1 MRINPILLI
10 KVGKMKYNFQQEQAI
25 KTIDGPVLIIA
36 GPGTGKTFT
45 LVERVLYMV
54 GEKNIDSSEIMIS
67 TFTNKAAFELIDRL
81 SIKFKESGIQ
91 KDVNDMHIGNFHTIC
106 DKILRDNLSY
116 SNLKEGYTQ
125 IDEVEQSYLIRR
137 NIDNF
142 RRIPG
147 YSKVINQNR
156 EVNDIV
162 KIVNKVCE
170 EGILERKSPDEI
182 NQILLNIT
190 SLYEKI
196 LESYNMVDFS
206 HKLFYTY
213 KLIHENEEVRKKLH
227 EQINYILIDEYQDT
241 NTVQEKIILDLLN
254 ENKNICVVGDDD
266 QSLYRFR
273 GASVKNILQFDKIF
287 PNVKIIKLQQNYRS
301 EDSIIKFYSKYMEDL
316 ILRHQELKPYRFN
329 KLLYSAKVSGENRVI
344 KRVSNNEDEW
354 KDEIYQT
361 IQDLKRYNA
370 INNYNEVAILF
381 NSINSPQASKLKTYL
396 KQRGIGVYTP
406 TTKTLLSKKEVLEL
420 IGIIYAIFKPVIDR
434 ARISK
439 GTDIQAFLDR
449 EYENVYKIMLRNDE
463 LSDFVK
469 RMSRYISS
477 NDVSLNIYDIY
488 YRLFAY
494 NPFYSYMLEEHKA
507 KNISRYLELVQ
518 KYQIS
523 NQIFVIDKTNIEK
536 FVGTFFYDFIDF
548 IRNQKISEFEED
560 TKIPD
565 VNSISMLTI
574 HSSKGM
580 EYPVVIMGSMTDAP
594 FNQYISPLD
603 NMLNKLSKDFGINS
617 DYEPE
622 ELTNILDFYRKFYTG
637 FSRAKD
643 LLVLT
648 YNKGAKY
655 KENDLE
661 FLLDDISETK
671 INELNIEAC
680 EAKEST
686 VKSQYSYTTDIS
698 VYNKCPLE
706 YYYRRKLKFTFPK
719 TKALFYGSLVHESIE
734 SINKRL
740 IQGLEIEDVKEMVT
754 VKARQKFLEG
764 AIEFTID
771 DVNRA
776 IDEVN
781 LYIENLKNIGNPR
794 ESELGITFSTNDYL
808 INGNVDMIYE
818 KDGRMH
824 IMDFKTGTPPDEEG
838 NHHSL
843 KDYFNQINLYAY
855 LYKMTKGLEIESM
868 SLYFT
873 NLDANQRIFTYKFDE
888 EINEEV
894 LQMIDETVKNI
905 EASKFGFENCESN
918 SLLSFFMK
926 KYMEENIEKSDDI
939 HKL

>member
-1 MRINPILLI
+1 
-10 KVGKMKYNFQQEQAI
+10 MKYNFQQEQAI
-25 KTIDGPVLIIA
+25 KKIDGPVLIIA

-54 GEKNIDSSEIMIS
+54 SEKNIDPSEIMIS

-116 SNLKEGYTQ
+116 SNLKEGYIQ
-125 IDEVEQSYLIRR
+125 IDEVEQAYLIRR
-137 NIDNF
+137 NIDHF
-142 RRIPG
+142 RDIPG

-170 EGILERKSPDEI
+170 EGILERKSIDKI

-196 LESYNMVDFS
+196 LESYNMLDFS

-213 KLIHENEEVRKKLH
+213 KMIHENEDVRKKLH

-254 ENKNICVVGDDD
+254 ENNNICVVGDDD

-287 PNVKIIKLQQNYRS
+287 PEVTIIKLQQNYRS
-301 EDSIIKFYSKYMEDL
+301 EDSIIKFYSKYMQDF
-316 ILRHQELKPYRFN
+316 ILRNQELKLYRFN

-344 KRVSNNEDEW
+344 KRVSNNEEKW
-354 KDEIYQT
+354 KDQIYQT
-361 IQDLKRYNA
+361 IQDLIRYNA

-381 NSINSPQASKLKTYL
+381 NSINSPQARKLKTYL

-420 IGIIYAIFKPVIDR
+420 IGIIYAIFKPIIDR
-434 ARISK
+434 TKISRSY
-439 GTDIQAFLDR
+439 DIQAFLDR
-449 EYENVYKIMLRNDE
+449 EYENIYKIMIRNGN

-469 RMSRYISS
+469 RMSRYILS
-477 NDVSLNIYDIY
+477 DDFSLSIYDIY

-494 NPFYSYMLEEHKA
+494 DPFYAYMLEEDKA
-507 KNISRYLELVQ
+507 KNISRYLELVK

-523 NQIFVIDKTNIEK
+523 NQVYVIDKSNIER

-548 IRNQKISEFEED
+548 IRNQRISEFEED

-594 FNQYISPLD
+594 FNHYISPLD
-603 NMLNKLSKDFGINS
+603 NLLNKLSKDFGVNS
-617 DYEPE
+617 DYEPV
-622 ELTNILDFYRKFYTG
+622 ELINILDFYRKYYTG

-661 FLLDDISETK
+661 YLLDDISETK

-680 EAKEST
+680 EVKEST

-706 YYYRRKLKFTFPK
+706 YYYIRKLKFTLPK

-734 SINKRL
+734 VINKRI
-740 IQGLEIEDVKEMVT
+740 IQGLEIENIEELVT

-764 AIEFTID
+764 AIDFRKA
-771 DVNRA
+771 DVQRA

-781 LYIENLKNIGNPR
+781 LYIENLKDIGIPQ

-818 KDGRMH
+818 KDGKMH
-824 IMDFKTGTPPDEEG
+824 IMDFKTGIAPDEKG
-838 NHHSL
+838 NHHAI

-855 LYKMTKGLEIESM
+855 LYKATKGEEIESM

-873 NLDANQRIFTYKFDE
+873 DLDANQRIFTYKFDK
-888 EINEEV
+888 EINDEV

-905 EASKFGFENCESN
+905 EAEKFEFENCESK
-918 SLLSFFMK
+918 SLLSFFMNR
-926 KYMEENIEKSDDI
+926 YSEERKSDDNR
-939 HKL
+939 

>member
-1 MRINPILLI
+1 
-10 KVGKMKYNFQQEQAI
+10 MKNNFQQEQAI

-54 GEKNIDSSEIMIS
+54 GEKNIDPSEIMIS

-81 SIKFKESGIQ
+81 STKFKESGIQ

-106 DKILRDNLSY
+106 DKILRENLIY
-116 SNLKEGYTQ
+116 TNLKEGYTQ

-137 NIDNF
+137 NINHF
-142 RRIPG
+142 RNIPG
-147 YSKVINQNR
+147 YSNIINQNR

-170 EGILERKSPDEI
+170 EAILERKSTNQN

-196 LESYNMVDFS
+196 LESYNMIDFS

-287 PNVKIIKLQQNYRS
+287 PEVKIIKLQQNYRS
-301 EDSIIKFYSKYMEDL
+301 EDSIIKFYSQYMQDL
-316 ILRHQELKPYRFN
+316 ILRHQELKPFRFN
-329 KLLYSAKVSGENRVI
+329 KLLYSDKVSGENRVI
-344 KRVSNNEDEW
+344 KRVVNNEDEW
-354 KDEIYQT
+354 KEAIYQT
-361 IQDLKRYNA
+361 IQDLKKCKA

-381 NSINSPQASKLKTYL
+381 NSINSPQANKLRSYL
-396 KQRGIGVYTP
+396 RQRGIGVYTP

-420 IGIIYAIFKPVIDR
+420 IGIIYAIFKPIIDR
-434 ARISK
+434 ARISRSY
-439 GTDIQAFLDR
+439 DIQAFLDR
-449 EYENVYKIMLRNDE
+449 EYENIYKIMLRDDE

-469 RMSRYISS
+469 RMSRYILS
-477 NDVSLNIYDIY
+477 NDFSLNIYDIY

-507 KNISRYLELVQ
+507 KNISRYLELIQ
-518 KYQIS
+518 KYQIA
-523 NQIFVIDKTNIEK
+523 NQIFEINKSNIED
-536 FVGTFFYDFIDF
+536 FVVTFFYDFIDF
-548 IRNQKISEFEED
+548 IRNQKVSEFDED

-565 VNSISMLTI
+565 INSTSMLTI

-580 EYPVVIMGSMTDAP
+580 EYPIVIMGSMTDAP
-594 FNQYISPLD
+594 FNQYTSFLD
-603 NMLNKLSKDFGINS
+603 NLLNNLIKEFGIIS

-643 LLVLT
+643 LLILT

-661 FLLDDISETK
+661 FLLDDINEIK
-671 INELNIEAC
+671 INELNIEAD
-680 EAKEST
+680 ELKESI

-734 SINKRL
+734 AINKRK
-740 IQGLEIEDVKEMVT
+740 IQSLDIDNIEELVT
-754 VKARQKFLEG
+754 EKARQKFKEG
-764 AIEFTID
+764 AIEFRKD
-771 DVNRA
+771 DVDRA
-776 IDEVN
+776 IEEVKI
-781 LYIENLKNIGNPR
+781 YIENLKHIGIPK

-818 KDGRMH
+818 KDGKMH
-824 IMDFKTGTPPDEEG
+824 IMDFKTGTPPDEDG
-838 NHHSL
+838 NHESL
-843 KDYFNQINLYAY
+843 KDYINQINLYAY
-855 LYKMTKGLEIESM
+855 LYKMTKGKEIDSM

-873 NLDANQRIFTYKFDE
+873 DLDANQRIFTYKFDE
-888 EINEEV
+888 RINEEV
-894 LQMIDETVKNI
+894 LNMIDETVKNI
-905 EASKFGFENCESN
+905 ESEKFGFDNCQSK
-918 SLLSFFMK
+918 SLLSFFMNR
-926 KYMEENIEKSDDI
+926 YMEEKNEK
-939 HKL
+939 KL

>member
-1 MRINPILLI
+1 
-10 KVGKMKYNFQQEQAI
+10 MKNNFQQEQAI

-54 GEKNIDSSEIMIS
+54 GEQNINPSEIMIS

-81 SIKFKESGIQ
+81 STKFKESGIQ

-106 DKILRDNLSY
+106 DKILRENLIY
-116 SNLKEGYTQ
+116 TNLKEGYTQ

-137 NIDNF
+137 NINHF
-142 RRIPG
+142 RNIPG
-147 YSKVINQNR
+147 YSNIINQNR

-170 EGILERKSPDEI
+170 EAILERKSTNQN

-196 LESYNMVDFS
+196 LESYNMIDFS

-227 EQINYILIDEYQDT
+227 NQINYILIDEYQDT
-241 NTVQEKIILDLLN
+241 NTVQEKIILELLN

-287 PNVKIIKLQQNYRS
+287 PEVKIIKLQQNYRS
-301 EDSIIKFYSKYMEDL
+301 EDSIIKFYSKYMQDL
-316 ILRHQELKPYRFN
+316 ILRHQELKPFRFN
-329 KLLYSAKVSGENRVI
+329 KLLYSDKVSGENRVI
-344 KRVSNNEDEW
+344 KRVVNNEDEW
-354 KDEIYQT
+354 KEAIYQT
-361 IQDLKRYNA
+361 IQDLKKCKA

-381 NSINSPQASKLKTYL
+381 NSINSPQANKLRSYL
-396 KQRGIGVYTP
+396 RQRGIGVYTP

-420 IGIIYAIFKPVIDR
+420 IGIIYAIFKPIIDR
-434 ARISK
+434 ARISRSY
-439 GTDIQAFLDR
+439 DIQAFLDR
-449 EYENVYKIMLRNDE
+449 EYENIYKIMLRDDE

-469 RMSRYISS
+469 RMSRYILS
-477 NDVSLNIYDIY
+477 NDFSLNIYDIY

-507 KNISRYLELVQ
+507 KNISRYLELLQ

-523 NQIFVIDKTNIEK
+523 NQIFEINKSNIED
-536 FVGTFFYDFIDF
+536 FVVTFFYDFIDF
-548 IRNQKISEFEED
+548 IRNQKISEFDED

-565 VNSISMLTI
+565 INSTSMLTI

-580 EYPVVIMGSMTDAP
+580 EYPIVIMGSMTDAP
-594 FNQYISPLD
+594 FNQYTSFLD
-603 NMLNKLSKDFGINS
+603 NLLNNLIKEFGIIS

-643 LLVLT
+643 LLILT

-661 FLLDDISETK
+661 FLLDDINEIK
-671 INELNIEAC
+671 INELNIEAD
-680 EAKEST
+680 ELKESI

-734 SINKRL
+734 AINKRK
-740 IQGLEIEDVKEMVT
+740 IQSLDIDNIEELVT
-754 VKARQKFLEG
+754 EKARQKFKEG
-764 AIEFTID
+764 AIEFRKD
-771 DVNRA
+771 DVDRA
-776 IDEVN
+776 IEEVKI
-781 LYIENLKNIGNPR
+781 YIENLKHIGIPK

-818 KDGRMH
+818 KDGKMH
-824 IMDFKTGTPPDEEG
+824 IMDFKTGTPPDEDG
-838 NHHSL
+838 NHESL
-843 KDYFNQINLYAY
+843 KDYINQINLYAY
-855 LYKMTKGLEIESM
+855 LYKMTKVKEIDSM

-873 NLDANQRIFTYKFDE
+873 DLDANQRIFTYKFDE
-888 EINEEV
+888 RINEEV
-894 LQMIDETVKNI
+894 LNMIDETVKNI
-905 EASKFGFENCESN
+905 ESEKFGFDNCQRK
-918 SLLSFFMK
+918 SLLSFFMNR
-926 KYMEENIEKSDDI
+926 YMEEKNEK
-939 HKL
+939 KL

>member
-1 MRINPILLI
+1 
-10 KVGKMKYNFQQEQAI
+10 MKNNFQQEQAI

-54 GEKNIDSSEIMIS
+54 GEKNIDPSEIMIS

-81 SIKFKESGIQ
+81 STKFKESGIQ

-106 DKILRDNLSY
+106 DKILRENLIY
-116 SNLKEGYTQ
+116 TNLKEGYTQ
-125 IDEVEQSYLIRR
+125 IDEIEQSYLIRR
-137 NIDNF
+137 NINHF
-142 RRIPG
+142 RNIPG
-147 YSKVINQNR
+147 YSNIINQNR

-170 EGILERKSPDEI
+170 EAILERKSTNQN

-196 LESYNMVDFS
+196 LESYNMIDFS

-227 EQINYILIDEYQDT
+227 NQINYILIDEYQDT
-241 NTVQEKIILDLLN
+241 NTVQEKIILELLN

-273 GASVKNILQFDKIF
+273 GASVKNILHFDKIF
-287 PNVKIIKLQQNYRS
+287 PEVKIIKLQQNYRS
-301 EDSIIKFYSKYMEDL
+301 EDSIIKFYSKYMQDL
-316 ILRHQELKPYRFN
+316 ILRHQELKPFRFN
-329 KLLYSAKVSGENRVI
+329 KLLYSDKVSGENRVI
-344 KRVSNNEDEW
+344 KRVVNNEDEW
-354 KDEIYQT
+354 KEAIYQT
-361 IQDLKRYNA
+361 IQDLKKCKA

-381 NSINSPQASKLKTYL
+381 NSINSPQANKLRTYL
-396 KQRGIGVYTP
+396 RRRGIGVYTP

-420 IGIIYAIFKPVIDR
+420 IGIIYAIFKPIIDR
-434 ARISK
+434 ARISRSY
-439 GTDIQAFLDR
+439 DIQAFLDR
-449 EYENVYKIMLRNDE
+449 EYENIYKIMLRDDE

-469 RMSRYISS
+469 RMSRYILS
-477 NDVSLNIYDIY
+477 NDFSLNIYDIY

-507 KNISRYLELVQ
+507 KNISRYLELLQ

-523 NQIFVIDKTNIEK
+523 NQIFEINKSNIED
-536 FVGTFFYDFIDF
+536 FVVTFFYDFIDF
-548 IRNQKISEFEED
+548 IRNQKISEFDED
-560 TKIPD
+560 TKIPAM
-565 VNSISMLTI
+565 NSISMLTI

-580 EYPVVIMGSMTDAP
+580 EYPIVIMGSMTDAP
-594 FNQYISPLD
+594 FNQYTSFLD
-603 NMLNKLSKDFGINS
+603 NLLNNLIKEFGIIS

-643 LLVLT
+643 LLILT

-661 FLLDDISETK
+661 FLLDDINEIK
-671 INELNIEAC
+671 INELNIEAD
-680 EAKEST
+680 ELKESI

-734 SINKRL
+734 AINKRK
-740 IQGLEIEDVKEMVT
+740 IQSLDIDNIEELVT
-754 VKARQKFLEG
+754 EKARQKFKEG
-764 AIEFTID
+764 AIEFRKND
-771 DVNRA
+771 LDRA
-776 IDEVN
+776 IEEVKI
-781 LYIENLKNIGNPR
+781 YIENLKHIGIPK

-818 KDGRMH
+818 KDGKMH
-824 IMDFKTGTPPDEEG
+824 IMDFKTGTPPDEDG
-838 NHHSL
+838 NHESL
-843 KDYFNQINLYAY
+843 KDYINQINLYAY
-855 LYKMTKGLEIESM
+855 LYKMTKGKEIDSM

-873 NLDANQRIFTYKFDE
+873 DLDANQRIFTYKFDE
-888 EINEEV
+888 RINEEV
-894 LQMIDETVKNI
+894 LNMIDETVKNI
-905 EASKFGFENCESN
+905 ESEKFGFDNCQSK
-918 SLLSFFMK
+918 SLLSFFMNR
-926 KYMEENIEKSDDI
+926 YMEEKNEKNYDI
-939 HKL
+939 R